1 MATRCRV
8 STGSVGMGLPC
19 ACSELLLG
27 DTWGLGAAVAAY
39 MHAADEL
46 RLVESSLLH
55 MLSHKHALS

>member
-1 MATRCRV
+1 
-8 STGSVGMGLPC
+8 MGRPR

-27 DTWGLGAAVAAY
+27 DTRGLGAAVAAY

-55 MLSHKHALS
+55 MLSHEHTLS